1 MELIA
6 PGHGDNDFFMDPS
19 QSQMAQASCGSFF
32 EKGRNGCK
40 GEHYVEQ
47 GAFAEYV
54 NASAF
59 MTRST
64 CQRRFQMTHFVFTQC
79 KFATASL
86 DLVD

>member
-1 MELIA
+1 MGVRVNITL
-6 PGHGDNDFFMDPS
+6 N
-19 QSQMAQASCGSFF
+19 
-32 EKGRNGCK
+32 K
-40 GEHYVEQ
+40 

-79 KFATASL
+79 KFAAASL